1 MHKGIIILV
10 IISIVLASLLAIQ
23 VMQDGNNLAI
33 TQLSTRP
40 AGVQSIQPLPV
51 TNTAENSFNTTGLT
65 VNGTALAMLNAE
77 SAVFNQIFKKVENSV
92 VQITSTVNALG
103 PIINGNP
110 FEGQQQ
116 SARLGSGFI
125 QDAARGL
132 IITNNH
138 VVQGSNT
145 VDVTFASGNTY
156 SAKVI
161 GTDAL
166 SDLAILQIT
175 DDFSDEHTAS
185 LQLGNSSQLE
195 VGQQVIAIGNP
206 FALSNSMTN
215 GIISQVGRLLP
226 NQEMGFSIPDVIQT
240 DAAINPGNS
249 GGPLLDIQGNVIG
262 VNSAI
267 SSETGEFTGIG
278 FAIPSNTVAR
288 IVPYLITDGKYDHP
302 WLGIAGVN
310 LTPNLAQQLGLPR
323 DSKGVVVASVTLGSP
338 ADIAGI
344 IGRVENGDIPAG
356 DIITAVDGHQVKRME
371 DIISYIEEQKSVG
384 DKVVITVNRGGQSLD
399 LTATVQARPLT
410 TSQQSAD
417 GG

>member
-10 IISIVLASLLAIQ
+10 IISVVLASLLAIQ
-23 VMQDGNNLAI
+23 VIRDGNLAV
-33 TQLSTRP
+33 TQLNTKP
-40 AGVQSIQPLPV
+40 VAVQNIQPLPV
-51 TNTAENSFNTTGLT
+51 TNTAEDSFNTTGVT
-65 VNGTALAMLNAE
+65 FNGTALTMLNAE
-77 SAVFNQIFKKVENSV
+77 NTVFNQVFNKVENSV
-92 VQITSTVNALG
+92 VQITSTVNEVG

-110 FEGQQQ
+110 LQGE
-116 SARLGSGFI
+116 STSLGSGFI
-125 QDAARGL
+125 QDAAKGL

-138 VVQGSNT
+138 VIQGSNT
-145 VDVTFASGNTY
+145 VDVTFTNGNTY

-166 SDLAILQIT
+166 SDLAVLQIT
-175 DDFSDEHTAS
+175 DDFSTERIAS

-240 DAAINPGNS
+240 NAAINPGNS

-267 SSETGEFTGIG
+267 SSQTGEFAGIG

-288 IVPYLITDGKYDHP
+288 IVPYLIKDGKYDHP

-323 DSKGVVVASVTLGSP
+323 DSKGVVVASVTPGSP
-338 ADIAGI
+338 ADNAGI
-344 IGRVENGDIPAG
+344 IGPVQNGNIPAA
-356 DIITAVDGHQVKRME
+356 DIITAIDGHQVKRIE

-384 DKVVITVNRGGQSLD
+384 DNVVITVNRGGQSQD
-399 LTATVQARPLT
+399 LTATLQATPLA
-410 TSQQSAD
+410 TSSS
-417 GG
+417 

>member
-23 VMQDGNNLAI
+23 VIQDGNLAV
-33 TQLSTRP
+33 TQLNTKP
-40 AGVQSIQPLPV
+40 VVVQNIQPLPV

-65 VNGTALAMLNAE
+65 INGTALTMLNAE

-92 VQITSTVNALG
+92 VQITSIVNVVG
-103 PIINGNP
+103 PSINGNP
-110 FEGQQQ
+110 FQDQ

-125 QDAARGL
+125 QDAAKGL

-138 VVQGSNT
+138 VIQGSNT

-161 GTDAL
+161 GTDPL

-175 DDFSDEHTAS
+175 DDFSTEHTAS

-195 VGQQVIAIGNP
+195 VGQQVIAIGSP

-226 NQEMGFSIPDVIQT
+226 NQDMGFSIPDVIQT

-267 SSETGEFTGIG
+267 SSETGEFAGIG

-288 IVPYLITDGKYDHP
+288 IVPYLIRDGKYDHP

-323 DSKGVVVASVTLGSP
+323 DSKGVVVASVTPGSP

-344 IGRVENGDIPAG
+344 IGHVENGNIPAG
-356 DIITAVDGHQVKRME
+356 DIITAIDGHQVKRME

-384 DKVVITVNRGGQSLD
+384 NKVVITVNRGGQSLD
-399 LTATVQARPLT
+399 LTATLQARPLA

>member
-23 VMQDGNNLAI
+23 VIQDGNLAV
-33 TQLSTRP
+33 TQLNTKP
-40 AGVQSIQPLPV
+40 VVVQNIQPLPV

-65 VNGTALAMLNAE
+65 INGTALTMLNAE

-92 VQITSTVNALG
+92 VQITSTVNAVG
-103 PIINGNP
+103 PSINGNP
-110 FEGQQQ
+110 FQDQ

-125 QDAARGL
+125 QDAAKGL

-138 VVQGSNT
+138 VIQGSNT

-161 GTDAL
+161 GTDPL

-175 DDFSDEHTAS
+175 DDFSTEHTAS

-195 VGQQVIAIGNP
+195 VGQQVIAIGSP

-226 NQEMGFSIPDVIQT
+226 NQDMGFSIPDVIQT

-267 SSETGEFTGIG
+267 SSETGEFAGIG

-288 IVPYLITDGKYDHP
+288 IVPYLIRDGKYDHP

-323 DSKGVVVASVTLGSP
+323 DSKGVVVASVTPGSP

-344 IGRVENGDIPAG
+344 IGHVENGNIPAG
-356 DIITAVDGHQVKRME
+356 DIITAIDGHQVKRME

-384 DKVVITVNRGGQSLD
+384 NKVVITVNRGGQSLD
-399 LTATVQARPLT
+399 LTATLQARPLA

>member
-23 VMQDGNNLAI
+23 VIQDGNNLAV
-33 TQLSTRP
+33 TQLNTRP
-40 AGVQSIQPLPV
+40 VGVQSIQPLPV
-51 TNTAENSFNTTGLT
+51 TNTAENSFNTSGLT

-92 VQITSTVNALG
+92 VQITSTVNAIG
-103 PIINGNP
+103 PTINGNP
-110 FEGQQQ
+110 FEGQQ

-138 VVQGSNT
+138 VIQGSNT

-161 GTDAL
+161 GTDPL

-240 DAAINPGNS
+240 DASINPGNS

-267 SSETGEFTGIG
+267 SSETGEFAGIG

-302 WLGIAGVN
+302 WLGIAGIN
-310 LTPNLAQQLGLPR
+310 LTPNLAQQLGPPR
-323 DSKGVVVASVTLGSP
+323 DSKGVVVASVTPGSP

-344 IGRVENGDIPAG
+344 IGRVENGNIPAG
-356 DIITAVDGHQVKRME
+356 DIITAIDGHQVKRME

-384 DKVVITVNRGGQSLD
+384 DKVVITVDRGGQSLD
-399 LTATVQARPLT
+399 LTATLQARPLA

>member
-10 IISIVLASLLAIQ
+10 IISIILASLLAIQ
-23 VMQDGNNLAI
+23 VIQDGNNLAV
-33 TQLSTRP
+33 TQLNTRP
-40 AGVQSIQPLPV
+40 VGVQNIQPLPV
-51 TNTAENSFNTTGLT
+51 TNTAENSLNTTTGLT

-77 SAVFNQIFKKVENSV
+77 SEVFNQIFKKVENSV
-92 VQITSTVNALG
+92 VQITSIANEVG
-103 PIINGNP
+103 PTINGNP
-110 FEGQQQ
+110 FEGQQR
-116 SARLGSGFI
+116 ARLGSGFI
-125 QDAARGL
+125 QDAAKGL

-138 VVQGSNT
+138 VIQGSNT

-161 GTDAL
+161 GTDPL

-226 NQEMGFSIPDVIQT
+226 NQEMGFSIPDIIQT

-267 SSETGEFTGIG
+267 SSQTGEFAGVG

-310 LTPNLAQQLGLPR
+310 LTPNLAQQLGSPR
-323 DSKGVVVASVTLGSP
+323 DSKGVVVASVTPGSP

-344 IGRVENGDIPAG
+344 IGRVENGNIPAG
-356 DIITAVDGHQVKRME
+356 DIITAIDGHQVKRME
-371 DIISYIEEQKSVG
+371 DIISYVEEQKSVG

-399 LTATVQARPLT
+399 LAATLQARPLAM
-410 TSQQSAD
+410 SQQSAD